1 MSYKTSSDYQFLEIV
16 CAYGYSLF
24 IYVPISFFW
33 IFPWETF
40 RWFILI
46 GGAVVSGNMLAQ
58 SLWPAMRSE
67 KKQLV
72 YMLLGLVL
80 FSNLALAIGFK
91 MYFFGAVPHPQDVST
106 LDTRSDNAESIVPA
120 ANFAQDVVNNDVLQ
134 KFSADVNGSQAGL
147 DS

>member
-1 MSYKTSSDYQFLEIV
+1 MGSYKTNSDYQFLEIV

-80 FSNLALAIGFK
+80 VSNLALAIGFK
-91 MYFFGAVPHPQDVST
+91 MYFFGAVPVEMKTLDSPLQ
-106 LDTRSDNAESIVPA
+106 LDTRSDNNVPNLAPEVAAQESVVEK
-120 ANFAQDVVNNDVLQ
+120 FAV
-134 KFSADVNGSQAGL
+134 DVNASLG
-147 DS
+147 D